1 MKDKQKIEESK
12 AMWELEKSSMP
23 PDVDRY
29 IKLIEIL
36 DPLINSGK
44 VLYIDFV
51 KLLTEKFEE
60 QLENSKSDT
69 KEDRKKVVDAAF
81 NELIAYYK
89 QLN

>member
-29 IKLIEIL
+29 TKLIEVL

-51 KLLTEKFEE
+51 ELLAEKFEE
-60 QLENSKSDT
+60 QLENNKSDT